1 MPLDCQGIAWTSP
14 LFVRVGSTLT
24 VPASVVLVDIAWRG
38 QPGSWSRLVGAA
50 YVVAGFALLGLP
62 NRAPNKR
69 SPAHRVVSDTG
80 LAAVIAGGA
89 LAIGICAWD
98 K

>member
-1 MPLDCQGIAWTSP
+1 M
-14 LFVRVGSTLT
+14 RVGSTLT
-24 VPASVVLVDIAWRG
+24 VPASIVLVDIAWRG

-62 NRAPNKR
+62 NRAPDKSKR
-69 SPAHRVVSDTG
+69 SPTFRVVSDTG
-80 LAAVIAGGA
+80 LVAVIAGGA